1 MTPQESIQPI
11 GGAYEPGRPEMG
23 AMPQQRVQADNL
35 ALAAKDKPQG
45 SEKPVAQDK
54 AAAEA
59 KVSSAAG
66 QSPWNIRMRFE
77 VEPET
82 KQVTVFIIDKQS
94 QKVIRTIP
102 ADELEKMQQG
112 DLLELFV

>member
-1 MTPQESIQPI
+1 MSPQESIQPVSSS
-11 GGAYEPGRPEMG
+11 YEPGRPEMG
-23 AMPQQRVQADNL
+23 AMPLRAQAENP
-35 ALAAKDKPQG
+35 APAAIERPTSKEKNTGKDKP
-45 SEKPVAQDK
+45 
-54 AAAEA
+54 AET
-59 KVSSAAG
+59 KVSTAAG
-66 QSPWNIRMRFE
+66 ASPWNIRMRFE

-102 ADELEKMQQG
+102 ADQLEKMQQG